1 MIDAYTIGRCVIDAP
16 EKRMI
21 LAIEDDEPRLGHL
34 ARLLEGRSDVRLI
47 VVCCPACVAR
57 HLPGASA
64 VLLDYDLDYTPPGAV
79 IGGGEGL
86 GCKCGERH
94 PCMKG
99 SAYVEQVAARG
110 VPVVVHSANPS
121 GARALVAGLRAR
133 DADVVGISA
142 LEPDCELRWLGW
154 LWARGAL

>member
-1 MIDAYTIGRCVIDAP
+1 MVTVDPDQLPAP
-16 EKRMI
+16 MAI

-34 ARLLEGRSDVRLI
+34 ARLLEGRSGVRL
-47 VVCCPACVAR
+47 VVACCPACVAQ

-99 SAYVEQVAARG
+99 SAYVEPVAARG

-121 GARALVAGLRAR
+121 GALALVASLRAFGA
-133 DADVVGISA
+133 DAVGISA
-142 LEPDCELRWLGW
+142 LEPDCELRWIGW
-154 LWARGAL
+154 LWTRGVL